1 MRRSMV
7 LGILVCVGALV
18 VTPVIAGPAE
28 DAAKAFAEGEAL
40 LAKADFDEALK
51 AFRTAAQADREN
63 QDYRQQYGVL
73 RQIVRL
79 RGEIQEEHSGK
90 WLGMARA
97 LRTYYHAH
105 GIYGEALP
113 IDRKIYEQHPGAD
126 EAVKLAETQLALG
139 MTSEAVA
146 TLRSVEEREATGR
159 TNVLLGLALA
169 RQGKIEQAKALA
181 EDVVLNEDEADRRAF
196 YELAGL
202 RALIG
207 DTAGAFEAL
216 TRSFELTP
224 ASQLEEVKA
233 EARACPDFATLTRT
247 IQFSKVLQTE
257 SEVKESSCS
266 QGTGCGSCPKRASCG
281 GCAGK
286 KSESGDAP
294 CPHAK
299 NKP

>member
-1 MRRSMV
+1 MRRNMETSIV
-7 LGILVCVGALV
+7 VCIVALV
-18 VTPVIAGPAE
+18 VTPVLAGPAE

-40 LAKADFDEALK
+40 LVKADFDGALK
-51 AFRTAAQADREN
+51 AFRVAAQTDREN

-79 RGEIQEEHSGK
+79 RREIEGEHSGK

-113 IDRKIYEQHPGAD
+113 IDQKIHEQHPGAD
-126 EAVKLAETQLALG
+126 AAVKLAETQLALG
-139 MTSEAVA
+139 MTSEAVV
-146 TLRSVEEREATGR
+146 TLRSVAKPDATGR
-159 TNVLLGLALA
+159 MTVLMGLAHA
-169 RQGKIEQAKALA
+169 RQGEIEQAKTFA
-181 EDVVLNEDEADRRAF
+181 EDVVLNEGEADRRTF

-224 ASQLEEVKA
+224 ASQLEGVKA
-233 EARACPDFATLTRT
+233 EARACPDFATLTRM
-247 IQFSKVLQTE
+247 IQFAKVLETE

-286 KSESGDAP
+286 KTESGEAP

>member
-18 VTPVIAGPAE
+18 VTPVMAGPGE
-28 DAAKAFAEGEAL
+28 DSAKAFAEGEAL
-40 LAKADFDEALK
+40 LAKADFEGALK

-79 RGEIQEEHSGK
+79 RGEIQEERTGK

-113 IDRKIYEQHPGAD
+113 IDQKIHEQRPGAD
-126 EAVKLAETQLALG
+126 SAVKLAETQLALG

-146 TLRSVEEREATGR
+146 TLRSVEERDATGR
-159 TNVLLGLALA
+159 TNVLLGLGLA
-169 RQGKIEQAKALA
+169 RQGEIEQAKALA
-181 EDVVLNEDEADRRAF
+181 KEAVLDEDEADRRAF

-207 DTAGAFEAL
+207 DTAGAFDAL
-216 TRSFELTP
+216 TRSFEHTP

-233 EARACPDFATLTRT
+233 DARACPDFAALART
-247 IQFSKVLQTE
+247 IQFAKVLQTE
-257 SEVKESSCS
+257 SRIKESGCS

-281 GCAGK
+281 DSAGK
-286 KSESGDAP
+286 
-294 CPHAK
+294 
-299 NKP
+299 